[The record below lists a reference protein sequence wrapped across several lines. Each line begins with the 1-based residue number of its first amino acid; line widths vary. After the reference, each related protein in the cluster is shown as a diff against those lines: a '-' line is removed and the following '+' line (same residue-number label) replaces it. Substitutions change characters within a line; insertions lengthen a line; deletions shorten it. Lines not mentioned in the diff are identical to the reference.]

1 MKNLNVHLS
10 DDLHKRLKIACAQ
23 EGTEMSEVV
32 RKLIE
37 GYVEKVEKKL
47 KR

>member
-10 DDLHKRLKIACAQ
+10 DELHKRLKLTCVQ
-23 EGTEMSEVV
+23 EGKDMAEVV

-37 GYVEKVEKKL
+37 EYVEKAEKKL
-47 KR
+47 KK